1 MPRPPAAE
9 GRGRRRTQL
18 KRDPLGGSSRTP
30 LHDRKAMKAFVV
42 DRYKSK
48 SAVRLG
54 EMPEPEVRDD
64 DVLVQVHA
72 ASLNQLDSKIRDGE
86 FKLILPY
93 RFPLILGNDVAGVV
107 VRVGSNV
114 RRVKPGD
121 PVYARAQQDR
131 IRTSAEFITM
141 NQPDAAF
148 NAKKPYLDQ

>member
-30 LHDRKAMKAFVV
+30 LHDRKAMKAFAV

-64 DVLVQVHA
+64 DVLVQDHA
-72 ASLNQLDSKIRDGE
+72 ARLNQMDSKIRHGDI
-86 FKLILPY
+86 KLILPY
-93 RFPLILGNDVAGVV
+93 RLPLILANDVAAVV
-107 VRVGSNV
+107 DRVGSTV
-114 RRVKPGD
+114 RR
-121 PVYARAQQDR
+121 
-131 IRTSAEFITM
+131 
-141 NQPDAAF
+141 
-148 NAKKPYLDQ
+148 